1 MKLTTKGRY
10 AVTALVDFALHQQDE
25 PMSITEV
32 ATRHG
37 ISPTYLER
45 LAGMLRA
52 KGLLKSVRG
61 AKGGYHLAR
70 SADQITVADIIRA
83 VDENM
88 DATACQGKANC
99 HEGEVCL
106 THHLWDR
113 LNQQIV
119 DFLSSITL
127 SELIKE
133 PRLLSFKTKSLPL
146 QWVGLN
152 HA

>member
-10 AVTALVDFALHQQDE
+10 AVTALVDFALNQQDE
-25 PMSITEV
+25 PMSIAEV

-37 ISPTYLER
+37 ISATYLER
-45 LAGMLRA
+45 LAGILRA

-61 AKGGYHLAR
+61 AKGGYHLAKP
-70 SADQITVADIIRA
+70 ADEITVADIIHA
-83 VDENM
+83 VDEKM

-99 HEGEVCL
+99 HEGNVCI

-119 DFLSSITL
+119 DFLTSITL
-127 SELIKE
+127 SDLINE
-133 PRLLSFKTKSLPL
+133 PKLLSHKNQSLPI